1 MKERLVHK
9 RLTKPPEAVAVLRF
23 QYRLTCLQK
32 ESHISQ
38 MQLRIYIVTCGDPV
52 NCVAAGHAC
61 KQDVLKNT
69 GIYEVSLPSTTAAAR
84 SKATLEDRR
93 S

>member
-1 MKERLVHK
+1 
-9 RLTKPPEAVAVLRF
+9 
-23 QYRLTCLQK
+23 
-32 ESHISQ
+32 

-69 GIYEVSLPSTTAAAR
+69 GIYEVSLPSIHSR
-84 SKATLEDRR
+84 GKV
-93 S
+93 